1 MGFFIRDKP
10 KNINKQ
16 CSNWRMDWTIFNP
29 SLVYIHKGIVCW
41 HVVIDSNF
49 PQVYLHCGLS
59 HYSFIPSNLVKLK
72 WLSENNK
79 WLYILKKKNISLLLI
94 LNNYRKKEE
103 KEQLCK
109 QMSTGYI
116 MSLFKYYNYIILKPR
131 YWTNVMSMQSNYS
144 NVKHNKQ
151 NLFFLFFSFLL
162 LHVMNCVLNRS

>member
-79 WLYILKKKNISLLLI
+79 WLYILKKKHIAATNFKQLQKEG
-94 LNNYRKKEE
+94 RKR
-103 KEQLCK
+103 
-109 QMSTGYI
+109 TI
-116 MSLFKYYNYIILKPR
+116 MQ
-131 YWTNVMSMQSNYS
+131 TNVNWLY
-144 NVKHNKQ
+144 
-151 NLFFLFFSFLL
+151 
-162 LHVMNCVLNRS
+162 HVVV